1 MALTPTQKEAARF
14 LIRRYLERCEE
25 NRGTKHYNQAR
36 AMTHLGKSPSRE
48 WTCDCSGIATSCF
61 RWADLHTKFKVN
73 DPNGTKFNYNGY
85 GYTGTLLANNIK
97 RRVPLDRK
105 FWIGDL
111 ALYGPSLSDTR
122 HVCICRKIGDVNKA
136 IWTSHGSERGPYS
149 VYLHYRSD
157 LLCVVRT
164 ADLA

>member
-1 MALTPTQKEAARF
+1 MPLSPTQKESARF

-25 NRGTKHYNQAR
+25 NRGTKHYNQYR
-36 AMTHLGKSPSRE
+36 PMNHFGKSPSYE
-48 WTCDCSGIATSCF
+48 WTCDCSGLATSCF
-61 RWADLHTKFKVN
+61 RWADLHTQFKLN
-73 DPNGTKFNYNGY
+73 DPNGQKFNYNGY

-97 RRVPLDRK
+97 RRVPFDRK

-122 HVCICRKIGDVNKA
+122 HVAICRKNGDSTKSL
-136 IWTSHGSERGPYS
+136 WTSHGSERGPYS
-149 VYLHYRSD
+149 VYLRYRKD